1 MSYRRIC
8 SQNVAAR
15 CSLRRTY
22 LWLSSHALSTL
33 PATQTR
39 AVCLFWPA
47 LHLRMG
53 IPPPPAYSK
62 TSFWVCPLRFP
73 MPHQLLS
80 LRKHPA
86 STHTRCSIFCVSL
99 SSYCSTSL
107 ILLKQNFSR
116 ELSIL
121 LVPTSSPTVVTKL
134 TPIKFYTPNLPIS
147 LTNMWAPIVCP
158 TLF

>member
-1 MSYRRIC
+1 MQPKRSSEMLTSKNLPVAVLTC
-8 SQNVAAR
+8 SVYPPSHTDEGCVPLLASP
-15 CSLRRTY
+15 SLAHGHPTP
-22 LWLSSHALSTL
+22 S
-33 PATQTR
+33 
-39 AVCLFWPA
+39 CL
-47 LHLRMG
+47 LQD
-53 IPPPPAYSK
+53 S
-62 TSFWVCPLRFP
+62 SFWVCPLRFP